1 MHPGF
6 AAPAFSSG
14 HRRVALR
21 GLALLCLAAAAAAA
35 VPVQAA
41 DFPEKGIRI
50 VVNFPPG
57 GPLDVIARQVANR
70 IGTTLKQSV
79 VVENVSGAA
88 GNIGATQV
96 ARANPDG
103 YTVLMSIDTPFTMT
117 PALYPDTS
125 VKADELRPV
134 AVMGVTGSVVAV
146 HPSLGVNSF
155 KELMERGRREVLT
168 FSTAGSGSPGHFAA
182 LMLADATGMKINP
195 IHYRGNAPAV
205 LALVSGEV
213 QAGILGTGGL
223 LPHIKAGKLKAL
235 AVAANS
241 RSSGLPDLPTAQEQ
255 GQAGLDLEFMFIAMV
270 PSRTPDAVVGVL
282 QKAILEATAQ
292 ADFQERMRGLD
303 VSPSSLAGAAAGERL
318 TKSRER
324 YTHIVKTTGLK
335 GE

>member
-1 MHPGF
+1 MHKEC
-6 AAPAFSSG
+6 AAPPPRQS
-14 HRRVALR
+14 RRRIALQI
-21 GLALLCLAAAAAAA
+21 LALFWLAAAGVA
-35 VPVQAA
+35 PLHAA
-41 DFPEKGIRI
+41 DFPEKSVKI

-70 IGTTLKQSV
+70 LTTTLKQSV

-88 GNIGATQV
+88 GSIGATQV

-103 YTVLMSIDTPFTMT
+103 YTILMSIDTPFTIT

-125 VKADELRPV
+125 VKGEELRPV
-134 AVMGVTGSVVAV
+134 AVMGVSGSVVAV
-146 HPSLGVNSF
+146 HPSLGLNSF
-155 KELMERGRREVLT
+155 KELVERGKREMLT

-213 QAGILGTGGL
+213 QAGILATGGL

-235 AVAANS
+235 AVAGNT
-241 RSSGLPDLPTAQEQ
+241 RSSGLPDLPTALEQ

-270 PSRTPDAVVGVL
+270 PARTPDAVVSVL
-282 QKAILEATAQ
+282 HKAIMEATGQ

-303 VSPSSLAGAAAGERL
+303 VAPSNLAVAAAAERL
-318 TKSRER
+318 SKSRER
-324 YTHIVKTTGLK
+324 YAFIVKSTGLK

>member
-1 MHPGF
+1 MHKGF
-6 AAPAFSSG
+6 AVPLLPQSC
-14 HRRVALR
+14 RRVALQ
-21 GLALLCLAAAAAAA
+21 GLAFLCFAAAGVSPLHA
-35 VPVQAA
+35 V
-41 DFPEKGIRI
+41 DFPEKSVKI

-57 GPLDVIARQVANR
+57 GPLDMIARQIANR
-70 IGTTLKQSV
+70 LTTTLKQSV

-96 ARANPDG
+96 ARAKPDG
-103 YTVLMSIDTPFTMT
+103 YTILMSIDTPFTMT

-125 VKADELRPV
+125 VKAEELRPV

-146 HPSLGVNSF
+146 HPSLGVNSLR
-155 KELMERGRREVLT
+155 ELIERGKRDVLT

-235 AVAANS
+235 AVAGNN
-241 RSSGLPDLPTAQEQ
+241 RSSSLPDLPTALEQ
-255 GQAGLDLEFMFIAMV
+255 GQSGLDLEFMFISMV
-270 PSRTPDAVVGVL
+270 PAKTPDTVVGVL
-282 QKAILEATAQ
+282 QKAILEATGQ

-303 VSPSSLAGAAAGERL
+303 VAPSSLTGAAAADRL

-324 YTHIVKTTGLK
+324 YAYIVKTTGVK

>member
-1 MHPGF
+1 MHPRSAARGF
-6 AAPAFSSG
+6 FPG
-14 HRRVALR
+14 RRRVALLR
-21 GLALLCLAAAAAAA
+21 LALLGFALTCAA
-35 VPVQAA
+35 PLHAA
-41 DFPEKGIRI
+41 DFPEKPVRI

-57 GPLDVIARQVANR
+57 GPLDVIARQVAIR
-70 IGTTLKQSV
+70 LGTTLKQSV

-103 YTVLMSIDTPFTMT
+103 YTVLMSIDTPFTIA

-146 HPSLGVNSF
+146 QPSLGVNSF
-155 KELMERGRREVLT
+155 KELIERGRREVLT

-235 AVAANS
+235 AVAGNS
-241 RSSGLPDLPTAQEQ
+241 RSGGLPDLPTAQEQ
-255 GQAGLDLEFMFIAMV
+255 GQSGLDLEFLFIAMV
-270 PSRTPDAVVGVL
+270 PAKTPDAVVGIL
-282 QKAILEATAQ
+282 QKAILEATGQ

-303 VSPSSLAGAAAGERL
+303 VAPSSLAGAAAGERL
-318 TKSRER
+318 AKSRER
-324 YTHIVKTTGLK
+324 YAHIVKTTGLK